1 MTPTPAPTSIIDGAQ
16 VLQMLLAVGGVG
28 AALRW
33 GMPWAIKKFGRGRTA
48 SEGGAGIELESST
61 GIGAASLHIVAIEGR
76 RFLAEATPQSVSL
89 VAELSEAAA
98 APTEP
103 AFFDHL
109 DAVMDREEVSAPM
122 PGPAPTHAVIEV
134 EAPAE
139 PAAPQARRKE
149 DPDEAARE
157 ALRRLDQLFGPE
169 R

>member
-33 GMPWAIKKFGRGRTA
+33 GMPWAIKKFGRGKAA
-48 SEGGAGIELESST
+48 SQGGSEISLESST
-61 GIGAASLHIVAIEGR
+61 GIGAASLHVVSIEGR
-76 RFLAEATPQSVSL
+76 RFLVGATPQSVSL
-89 VAELSEAAA
+89 VAELNEAPSAQA
-98 APTEP
+98 EP

-109 DAVMDREEVSAPM
+109 DAVMDREASPEPAH
-122 PGPAPTHAVIEV
+122 GPAPTHAMIEV

-139 PAAPQARRKE
+139 PAAPQTRRKE